1 MIASTQPV
9 GTASLQMRGRSSG
22 GVSASS
28 LQYRA
33 QPFIKLAI
41 VSMTALVHL
50 LAPVLAAPFGTAGDM
65 LLGRSAE
72 SSRHRHEED
81 DPVSDNPLKLTFDIL
96 TIAALV
102 VLGGIFAGLTL
113 GLMGLDMVNLQVLAS
128 SGSEK
133 ERKHATKVLRLLEK
147 GRHWVLVVLLL
158 GNVIVNETLPV
169 FLSDFGG
176 GLAAVLTST
185 FLIVIFGEIVPQSI
199 CARYGLA
206 IGAFCAPMV
215 HITMIIMAP
224 IAWPTAKFLDWCL
237 GEEHGTTYRKAEL
250 KTFVSLHQQI
260 GTEHLHEDEVTIIRA
275 VLDLNDKTVKDV
287 MTPIEDVF
295 IMSSDS
301 ILDEEGVAKLVK
313 SGYSRVPIHEP
324 GKCDAIVGMLLVKN
338 LIQYDP
344 EDALA
349 VSTFH
354 LTPLPEASPDLT
366 LLDCLNY
373 FQQGRSHMIL
383 VSDHPGES
391 RGALGIVTLE
401 DVIEEMIG
409 EEIVDETDIYV
420 DVHNKI
426 KVVRNRQTATSTGQ
440 NWQPLIRGIIERR
453 RKLGGPMKAPLR
465 SSYGTI
471 GIMDP
476 DGNAKHDAKYG
487 LPGNNTRAVNKVAI
501 KRPGSPSSYT
511 ASRKPSGSYEP
522 STPLRRESTSSMAS
536 STDGTYYQ
544 DLHRAA
550 MINQGSLPNGSYTG
564 TLHHE
569 PYIVEVGSQDNKPRI
584 IMVGDIQERPGAEE
598 RARQDEEERQDTV
611 RNGPKQQQQSQQKDS
626 QDGERRPLLDG
637 IKKVFGSSGEGEG
650 DNGSA
655 STGTNGDSNQR

>member
-1 MIASTQPV
+1 MGPAPIGSPRANFSA
-9 GTASLQMRGRSSG
+9 ASLH
-22 GVSASS
+22 
-28 LQYRA
+28 YRA

-41 VSMTALVHL
+41 VALTTLIHL
-50 LAPVLAAPFGTAGDM
+50 IAPVLSAPFFPASQPT
-65 LLGRSAE
+65 LGASGADSA
-72 SSRHRHEED
+72 SRHRHDED

-128 SGSEK
+128 SGSEQ

-176 GLAAVLTST
+176 GIAAVLTST
-185 FLIVIFGEIVPQSI
+185 LLIVVFGEIVPQSI

-215 HITMIIMAP
+215 HITMLILAP
-224 IAWPTAKFLDWCL
+224 IAWPTAKLLDWCL

-275 VLDLNDKTVKDV
+275 VLELNDKTVRDV

-295 IMSSDS
+295 IMSSDT
-301 ILDEEGVAKLVK
+301 ILDEEGVAKLVR

-324 GKCDAIVGMLLVKN
+324 GKKDAIVGMLLVKN

-344 EDALA
+344 EDAQA
-349 VSTFH
+349 VSSFH
-354 LTPLPEASPDLT
+354 LTPLPEASTDLT

-383 VSDHPGES
+383 VSNHPGES
-391 RGALGIVTLE
+391 RGALGVVTLE

-426 KVVRNRQTATSTGQ
+426 KVVRNQRQSSKDPGH

-465 SSYGTI
+465 SSYGTV
-471 GIMDP
+471 GIMNP
-476 DGNAKHDAKYG
+476 DGIAKKDNKYG
-487 LPGNNTRAVNKVAI
+487 VPNTNVRAVDKVAI
-501 KRPGSPSSYT
+501 KRPGSPQSVASI
-511 ASRKPSGSYEP
+511 SRKASGSYEP
-522 STPLRRESTSSMAS
+522 NTPLRRESTSSVATS
-536 STDGTYYQ
+536 LDGLNYQ

-550 MINQGSLPNGSYTG
+550 VINQGTSAQNSYS
-564 TLHHE
+564 E
-569 PYIVEVGSQDNKPRI
+569 PYIVEVGSQDRQPHIVRI
-584 IMVGDIQERPGAEE
+584 SDIQEYPGAEE
-598 RARQDEEERQDTV
+598 HARKDDERQRRERESDGP
-611 RNGPKQQQQSQQKDS
+611 NGDRAE
-626 QDGERRPLLDG
+626 QDRDAGQNQEEGERRPLLDG
-637 IKKVFGSSGEGEG
+637 IKKVFGQS
-650 DNGSA
+650 D
-655 STGTNGDSNQR
+655 

>member
-1 MIASTQPV
+1 MSPARNGI
-9 GTASLQMRGRSSG
+9 
-22 GVSASS
+22 SASS
-28 LQYRA
+28 MQYRA

-41 VSMTALVHL
+41 VALTALVHL
-50 LAPVLAAPFGTAGDM
+50 IVPVISAPFSFTSNHA
-65 LLGRSAE
+65 LSASN
-72 SSRHRHEED
+72 SSEAARHNHEED

-113 GLMGLDMVNLQVLAS
+113 GLMGLDMVNLQVLAH
-128 SGSEK
+128 SGSDK

-176 GLAAVLTST
+176 GIAAVLTST
-185 FLIVIFGEIVPQSI
+185 LLIVIFGEIVPQSI

-215 HITMIIMAP
+215 HLTMLLLAP

-275 VLDLNDKTVKDV
+275 VLELNDKTVRDV

-295 IMSSDS
+295 IMSSDT
-301 ILDEEGVAKLVK
+301 ILDEEGVAKLVR

-324 GKCDAIVGMLLVKN
+324 GKKDAIVGMLLVKN

-344 EDALA
+344 EDAQA
-349 VSTFH
+349 VSSFH
-354 LTPLPEASPDLT
+354 LTPLPEASCDLT

-383 VSDHPGES
+383 VSTHPGES
-391 RGALGIVTLE
+391 QGALGVVTLE

-426 KVVRNRQTATSTGQ
+426 KVVRNPRANSNAGQ

-465 SSYGTI
+465 STYGTM
-471 GIMDP
+471 GMMGN
-476 DGNAKHDAKYG
+476 DGSAKNSTSKYG
-487 LPGNNTRAVNKVAI
+487 LPSNNVRAVDKVAI
-501 KRPGSPSSYT
+501 KRPGSPSSLNT
-511 ASRKPSGSYEP
+511 PSRKASGSYEP
-522 STPLRRESTSSMAS
+522 STPMRRESSSSMAT
-536 STDGTYYQ
+536 STDGTNYQ

-550 MINQGSLPNGSYTG
+550 VLGQATGSAQNSYTE
-564 TLHHE
+564 E
-569 PYIVEVGSQDNKPRI
+569 PFIVEVGSPDNTTRI
-584 IMVGDIQERPGAEE
+584 VRISDIQEFPGAEAKAK
-598 RARQDEEERQDTV
+598 RDEERQ
-611 RNGPKQQQQSQQKDS
+611 RLEQQQDKLNGSQRDDTED
-626 QDGERRPLLDG
+626 DGERRPLLDKA
-637 IKKVFGSSGEGEG
+637 KKVLGA
-650 DNGSA
+650 DK
-655 STGTNGDSNQR
+655 

>member
-1 MIASTQPV
+1 MVLMRPPSARPTQAASI
-9 GTASLQMRGRSSG
+9 
-22 GVSASS
+22 
-28 LQYRA
+28 QYRA
-33 QPFIKLAI
+33 QPLIKLAI
-41 VSMTALVHL
+41 VALTALVHL
-50 LAPVLAAPFGTAGDM
+50 IAPVLSAPF
-65 LLGRSAE
+65 SAASFSL
-72 SSRHRHEED
+72 SSSDSTPQSHHHGQD
-81 DPVSDNPLKLTFDIL
+81 DEAVTDSPLKLTIDIL

-128 SGSEK
+128 SGSET
-133 ERKHATKVLRLLEK
+133 ERKHASKVLKLLEK

-176 GLAAVLTST
+176 GIAAVLTST
-185 FLIVIFGEIVPQSI
+185 LLIVIFGEIVPQSI

-215 HITMIIMAP
+215 HATMLILAP
-224 IAWPTAKFLDWCL
+224 IAWPTAKLLDWCL

-275 VLDLNDKTVKDV
+275 VLELNDKTVRDV

-295 IMSSDS
+295 IMSSDT
-301 ILDEEGVAKLVK
+301 ILDEEGVAKLVR

-324 GKCDAIVGMLLVKN
+324 GKKDAIVGMLLVKN

-344 EDALA
+344 EDAQA
-349 VSTFH
+349 VSSFH
-354 LTPLPEASPDLT
+354 LTPLPEASCDLT

-383 VSDHPGES
+383 VSTHPGES
-391 RGALGIVTLE
+391 RGALGVVTLE

-426 KVVRNRQTATSTGQ
+426 KVVRNRQTGNNTGQ

-465 SSYGTI
+465 SSYGTV
-471 GIMDP
+471 GIMNN
-476 DGNAKHDAKYG
+476 DGGARSDSKYG
-487 LPGNNTRAVNKVAI
+487 LPSSNVRAVDKVAI
-501 KRPGSPSSYT
+501 KRPGSPHSVASV
-511 ASRKPSGSYEP
+511 SRKASGTYEP
-522 STPLRRESTSSMAS
+522 NSLLRRESTSSTAGS
-536 STDGTYYQ
+536 VDGMNYQ

-550 MINQGSLPNGSYTG
+550 VVHQTVGSAQNSYT
-564 TLHHE
+564 E
-569 PYIVEVGSQDNKPRI
+569 PFIVEVGSQDRTPHIVRI
-584 IMVGDIQERPGAEE
+584 SDIQECPGAED
-598 RARQDEEERQDTV
+598 RARKQDQAQNG
-611 RNGPKQQQQSQQKDS
+611 RNTDDAPGNKHDDEDDG
-626 QDGERRPLLDG
+626 DGERRPLLDG
-637 IKKVFGSSGEGEG
+637 VRKVFGRSS
-650 DNGSA
+650 
-655 STGTNGDSNQR
+655 

>member
-1 MIASTQPV
+1 MVMTGVPAV
-9 GTASLQMRGRSSG
+9 GSAQVTSSM
-22 GVSASS
+22 
-28 LQYRA
+28 QYRA

-41 VSMTALVHL
+41 VVLTTLVHL
-50 LAPVLAAPFGTAGDM
+50 IAPVLSAPFF
-65 LLGRSAE
+65 SASQPTLNAFGADS
-72 SSRHRHEED
+72 SSRHQHDQD
-81 DPVSDNPLKLTFDIL
+81 DPVSDHPLKLTLDIL

-102 VLGGIFAGLTL
+102 VLGGVFAGLTL

-185 FLIVIFGEIVPQSI
+185 LLIVVFGEIVPQSI

-215 HITMIIMAP
+215 HITMLLMAP
-224 IAWPTAKFLDWCL
+224 IAWPTAKLLDWCL

-275 VLDLNDKTVKDV
+275 VLELNDKTVRDV

-295 IMSSDS
+295 IMSSDT
-301 ILDEEGVAKLVK
+301 ILDEEGVAKLVR

-324 GKCDAIVGMLLVKN
+324 GKKDAIVGMLLVKN

-344 EDALA
+344 EDAQA
-349 VSTFH
+349 VSSFH
-354 LTPLPEASPDLT
+354 LTPLPEASNDLT

-383 VSDHPGES
+383 VSNHPGES
-391 RGALGIVTLE
+391 RGALGVVTLE

-426 KVVRNRQTATSTGQ
+426 KVVRNHRQNSKDAGH

-453 RKLGGPMKAPLR
+453 RKLGGPMKVPLR
-465 SSYGTI
+465 SSYGTV

-476 DGNAKHDAKYG
+476 DHNARKDTKYG
-487 LPGNNTRAVNKVAI
+487 VPNVNVRAVDKVAI
-501 KRPGSPSSYT
+501 KRPGSPQSVVSI
-511 ASRKPSGSYEP
+511 SRKASDSYEP
-522 STPLRRESTSSMAS
+522 TTPLRRESTSSVATS
-536 STDGTYYQ
+536 LDGLNYQ
-544 DLHRAA
+544 ELHRAA
-550 MINQGSLPNGSYTG
+550 FINQGASAHNSYS
-564 TLHHE
+564 E
-569 PYIVEVGSQDNKPRI
+569 PYIVEVGSQGRQPQIVRI
-584 IMVGDIQERPGAEE
+584 SDIQEFPGAEE
-598 RARQDEEERQDTV
+598 RARKDDV
-611 RNGPKQQQQSQQKDS
+611 RNRRDNEGEQRNGNSHEQGRSADQNQE
-626 QDGERRPLLDG
+626 DGERRPLLDG
-637 IKKVFGSSGEGEG
+637 IKKVLGQS
-650 DNGSA
+650 D
-655 STGTNGDSNQR
+655 